1 MRLRLFLDSADPQ
14 AWSQWL
20 PSGLFHGITT
30 NPTLLKQAGQPC
42 RLEHLRQLS
51 QQALDLGCR
60 ELHLQAWG
68 GDAASYLAC
77 GRQLASLA
85 LGPIVVKLPVTRAGA
100 SAARAL
106 IADDIA
112 VTFTACYEV
121 PQVLIAAALGAAYIA
136 PYLGRIGDQG
146 RDGLAELVS
155 MQHSLDGL
163 GSSVRLLVASV
174 RQPAD
179 LGRLAAEGLSTF
191 TISPAI
197 AAGLFGSEATATDA
211 RRFEADAGFAT
222 S

>member
-1 MRLRLFLDSADPQ
+1 
-14 AWSQWL
+14 
-20 PSGLFHGITT
+20 
-30 NPTLLKQAGQPC
+30 
-42 RLEHLRQLS
+42 
-51 QQALDLGCR
+51 
-60 ELHLQAWG
+60 
-68 GDAASYLAC
+68 
-77 GRQLASLA
+77 
-85 LGPIVVKLPVTRAGA
+85 
-100 SAARAL
+100 
-106 IADDIA
+106 
-112 VTFTACYEV
+112 
-121 PQVLIAAALGAAYIA
+121 
-136 PYLGRIGDQG
+136 
-146 RDGLAELVS
+146 